1 MNGIITLFKTLLTW
15 LYTYTG
21 DYGLAIV
28 CLTVLVKLCLLPLYA
43 RQRRGADA
51 SQAGAGS
58 CLLLLLSLP
67 VLTGLYRTVL
77 AGTGGTAGSRL
88 CPWIAS
94 LLTRDPYGILPALS
108 AVVQI
113 LPQLYPYMCF
123 FKSLDLPKPSK
134 GMLLTSGLM
143 VFLVCL
149 PLPAAAGL
157 YYLTSGLF
165 NALEQAL
172 QNGIRAYRLSSSES
186 FQ

>member
-1 MNGIITLFKTLLTW
+1 
-15 LYTYTG
+15 
-21 DYGLAIV
+21 
-28 CLTVLVKLCLLPLYA
+28 
-43 RQRRGADA
+43 
-51 SQAGAGS
+51 
-58 CLLLLLSLP
+58 
-67 VLTGLYRTVL
+67 
-77 AGTGGTAGSRL
+77 
-88 CPWIAS
+88 
-94 LLTRDPYGILPALS
+94 
-108 AVVQI
+108 
-113 LPQLYPYMCF
+113 MCF

-143 VFLVCL
+143 VFLICL

>member
-94 LLTRDPYGILPALS
+94 LLTRDPYGILPVLS

-143 VFLVCL
+143 VFLICL

>member
-94 LLTRDPYGILPALS
+94 LLTRDPYGILPVLS

-123 FKSLDLPKPSK
+123 FKSLELPKPSK

-143 VFLVCL
+143 VFLICL